1 MTSILL
7 VDDEPSLVR
16 GLKYA
21 LEREDYD
28 VVVAEDGLRGAEAA
42 RSRTFDLVLL
52 DVMMPHLSGIELCRL
67 IRAESDVPIIMLTA
81 KDAEN
86 DLITGLESGA
96 DDYVTKPFSAAVLL
110 SRIRALLR
118 RRALE
123 QANGGRELT
132 RVVGGISIDLARDEV
147 EVDGRPVSLT
157 PSEFKIL
164 ALLAAAPNVTHTREE
179 IMEHLWGSSFI
190 GDAHTCE
197 VHISSLRKK
206 IERDPRVA
214 ERLVTVRGVG
224 YLLRA

>member
-110 SRIRALLR
+110 SRIRAL
-118 RRALE
+118 
-123 QANGGRELT
+123 
-132 RVVGGISIDLARDEV
+132 
-147 EVDGRPVSLT
+147 
-157 PSEFKIL
+157 
-164 ALLAAAPNVTHTREE
+164 
-179 IMEHLWGSSFI
+179 
-190 GDAHTCE
+190 
-197 VHISSLRKK
+197 
-206 IERDPRVA
+206 
-214 ERLVTVRGVG
+214 
-224 YLLRA
+224 